1 MGAQVSSLASRSGVT
16 SYSTAVADKKHEMLT
31 TIFRGL
37 YQNANDIDMKALQN
51 PKLCS
56 TYVFRLQSAIQ
67 DAREAEKQ
75 AELKF
80 LMVETG
86 GQIDRV
92 AFHPTKRPMQTEVE
106 LCKEMAIFY
115 LELIFL
121 LYVASLTTNRE
132 SSNYFAQPFRRT
144 RKHKQVQRGGSQP
157 TTGQRGGSQPTTGQ
171 RGGGRPVDDF
181 VAFLSSQYSAPN
193 RENMENPDYFSQIVP
208 KFVSSALPV
217 VLFQKP
223 VRDRKVYFWVLQEN
237 PKKQVK
243 FSIEFSESS
252 SSESFSMTIYRCRNR
267 NDCDTSIPVLKGD
280 STIIRSSSGQQ
291 QFSFYTG
298 PNVLKKVYQINDL
311 GANLTID
318 DIARILQVAARAD
331 PEQIKQNNRFI
342 TSMGREDARV
352 TTLTGITGIAEDE
365 VKGSG
370 FAKIA
375 GEFNQFMV
383 KNMPNLYQIRR
394 RMLTPAGNE
403 IQSAGGGAFSTDKI
417 RTIVNTFCK
426 GSNNF
431 LPNGG
436 SMLQR
441 LETYFSQ
448 WDNLREA
455 NERRYKS
462 FDRDRREVLVP
473 SRIGQLDVFRRR
485 LDNAHAGYTL
495 AISTIVERSVIKFTG
510 LKYIINPDFFNVD
523 KVRLTSV
530 KKLNLIVEEMG
541 EVILKYFID
550 VENITREAFDQVFN
564 YMPR

>member
-67 DAREAEKQ
+67 DAREAEKKE
-75 AELKF
+75 ELKF

-106 LCKEMAIFY
+106 LCREMAIFY

-144 RKHKQVQRGGSQP
+144 RKHKQVQRGG
-157 TTGQRGGSQPTTGQ
+157 
-171 RGGGRPVDDF
+171 GRPVEDF
-181 VAFLSSQYSAPN
+181 VSFLSSQYSAPN
-193 RENMENPDYFSQIVP
+193 RDNMENPDYFSQIVP

-223 VRDRKVYFWVLQEN
+223 VRDRRVYFWVLLEN

-267 NDCDTSIPVLKGD
+267 NDCDTSVPVLKGD
-280 STIIRSSSGQQ
+280 STITRSSSGQQ

-298 PNVLKKVYQINDL
+298 PNVLKKIYQINDL

-331 PEQIKQNNRFI
+331 PEQLKQNNRFI
-342 TSMGREDARV
+342 TSMGREEGRV
-352 TTLTGITGIAEDE
+352 TALTGIAGVAEDE

-436 SMLQR
+436 AMLQR

-473 SRIGQLDVFRRR
+473 SRIGQLKVFRDR

-541 EVILKYFID
+541 EIILKHFID
-550 VENITREAFDQVFN
+550 VENITRDAFDQVFN

>member
-67 DAREAEKQ
+67 DAREAEKKE
-75 AELKF
+75 ELKF

-106 LCKEMAIFY
+106 LCREMAIFY

-144 RKHKQVQRGGSQP
+144 RKHKQVQRGG
-157 TTGQRGGSQPTTGQ
+157 
-171 RGGGRPVDDF
+171 GRPVEDF
-181 VAFLSSQYSAPN
+181 VSFLSSQYSAPN
-193 RENMENPDYFSQIVP
+193 RDNMENPDYFSQIVP

-223 VRDRKVYFWVLQEN
+223 VRDRRVYFWVLLEN

-267 NDCDTSIPVLKGD
+267 NDCDTSVPVLKGD
-280 STIIRSSSGQQ
+280 STITRSSSGQQ

-298 PNVLKKVYQINDL
+298 PNVLKKIYQINDL

-331 PEQIKQNNRFI
+331 PEQLKQNNRFI
-342 TSMGREDARV
+342 TSMGREEGRV
-352 TTLTGITGIAEDE
+352 TALTGIAGVAEDE

-436 SMLQR
+436 AMLQR
-441 LETYFSQ
+441 LETYFTQ

-473 SRIGQLDVFRRR
+473 SRIGQLKVFRDR

-541 EVILKYFID
+541 EIILKHFID
-550 VENITREAFDQVFN
+550 VENITRDAFDQVFN

>member
-1 MGAQVSSLASRSGVT
+1 MGAQVSSLASRSGIT

-67 DAREAEKQ
+67 DAREAEKK

-106 LCKEMAIFY
+106 LCREMAIFY

-144 RKHKQVQRGGSQP
+144 RKHKQVQRGG
-157 TTGQRGGSQPTTGQ
+157 
-171 RGGGRPVDDF
+171 GRPLEDF
-181 VAFLSSQYSAPN
+181 VSFLSSQYSAPN

-280 STIIRSSSGQQ
+280 STITRSSSGQQ

-331 PEQIKQNNRFI
+331 PEQLKQNNRFI
-342 TSMGREDARV
+342 TSMGREEARV
-352 TTLTGITGIAEDE
+352 TTLTGITGVAEDE

-436 SMLQR
+436 TMLQR

-473 SRIGQLDVFRRR
+473 SRIGQLDVFRKR

-541 EVILKYFID
+541 EVILKHFID
-550 VENITREAFDQVFN
+550 VENITRDAFDQVFN

>member
-1 MGAQVSSLASRSGVT
+1 MGAQVSSLASRSGIT

-67 DAREAEKQ
+67 DAREAEKK

-86 GQIDRV
+86 GQIERV

-106 LCKEMAIFY
+106 LCREMALFY

-144 RKHKQVQRGGSQP
+144 RKHKQVQRGG
-157 TTGQRGGSQPTTGQ
+157 
-171 RGGGRPVDDF
+171 GRPVEDF
-181 VAFLSSQYSAPN
+181 VTYLSSQYSAPN
-193 RENMENPDYFSQIVP
+193 RDNMENPDYFSQIVP

-223 VRDRKVYFWVLQEN
+223 VRDRRVYFWVLLEN

-267 NDCDTSIPVLKGD
+267 NDCDTSVPVLKGD
-280 STIIRSSSGQQ
+280 STITRSSSGQQ

-331 PEQIKQNNRFI
+331 PEQLKQNNRFI
-342 TSMGREDARV
+342 TSMGREEGRV
-352 TTLTGITGIAEDE
+352 TTLTGITGVAEDE

-473 SRIGQLDVFRRR
+473 SRIGQLDVFRKR

-510 LKYIINPDFFNVD
+510 TKFIINPDFFNVD

-541 EVILKYFID
+541 EVILKHFID
-550 VENITREAFDQVFN
+550 VENITRDAFDQVFN

>member
-67 DAREAEKQ
+67 DAREAEKKE
-75 AELKF
+75 ELKF

-106 LCKEMAIFY
+106 LCREMAIFY

-144 RKHKQVQRGGSQP
+144 RKHKQVQRGG
-157 TTGQRGGSQPTTGQ
+157 
-171 RGGGRPVDDF
+171 GRPVEDF
-181 VAFLSSQYSAPN
+181 VSFLSSQYSAPN
-193 RENMENPDYFSQIVP
+193 RDNMENPDYFSQIVP

-223 VRDRKVYFWVLQEN
+223 VRDRRVYFWVLLEN

-267 NDCDTSIPVLKGD
+267 NDCDTSVPVLKGD
-280 STIIRSSSGQQ
+280 STITRSSSGQQ

-331 PEQIKQNNRFI
+331 PEQLKQNNRFI
-342 TSMGREDARV
+342 TSMGREEGRV
-352 TTLTGITGIAEDE
+352 TALTGIAGVAEDE

-383 KNMPNLYQIRR
+383 KNIPNLYQIRR

-436 SMLQR
+436 AMLQR

-473 SRIGQLDVFRRR
+473 SRIGQLKVFRDR

-541 EVILKYFID
+541 EIILKHFID
-550 VENITREAFDQVFN
+550 VENITRDAFDQVFN

>member
-67 DAREAEKQ
+67 DAREAEKK

-144 RKHKQVQRGGSQP
+144 RKQKHN
-157 TTGQRGGSQPTTGQ
+157 Q

-181 VAFLSSQYSAPN
+181 VSFLSSQYSAPN

-267 NDCDTSIPVLKGD
+267 NDCDTSVPVLKGD
-280 STIIRSSSGQQ
+280 ATIIRSSSGQQ

-298 PNVLKKVYQINDL
+298 PNVLKKVYLINDL

-352 TTLTGITGIAEDE
+352 TTLTGITGVAEDE

-441 LETYFSQ
+441 LETYFTQ

-541 EVILKYFID
+541 EVILKHFID

-564 YMPR
+564 YIPR

>member
-67 DAREAEKQ
+67 DAREAEKKE
-75 AELKF
+75 ELKF

-106 LCKEMAIFY
+106 LCREMAIFY

-144 RKHKQVQRGGSQP
+144 RKHKQVQRGG
-157 TTGQRGGSQPTTGQ
+157 
-171 RGGGRPVDDF
+171 GRPVEDF
-181 VAFLSSQYSAPN
+181 VTYLSSQYSAPN
-193 RENMENPDYFSQIVP
+193 RDNMENPDYFSQIVP

-223 VRDRKVYFWVLQEN
+223 VRDRRVYFWVLLEN

-267 NDCDTSIPVLKGD
+267 NDCDTSVPVLKGD
-280 STIIRSSSGQQ
+280 STITRSSSGQQ

-298 PNVLKKVYQINDL
+298 PNVLKKIYQINDL

-331 PEQIKQNNRFI
+331 PEQLKQNNRFI
-342 TSMGREDARV
+342 TSMGREEGRV
-352 TTLTGITGIAEDE
+352 TALTGIAGVAEDE

-436 SMLQR
+436 AMLQR

-473 SRIGQLDVFRRR
+473 SRIGQLKVFRDR

-541 EVILKYFID
+541 EIILKHFID
-550 VENITREAFDQVFN
+550 VENITRDAFDQVFN

>member
-1 MGAQVSSLASRSGVT
+1 MGAQASSLASRSGIT
-16 SYSTAVADKKHEMLT
+16 SYSTVVADKKHEMLT

-67 DAREAEKQ
+67 DAREAEKK

-106 LCKEMAIFY
+106 LCREMAIFY

-144 RKHKQVQRGGSQP
+144 RKHKQVQRGG
-157 TTGQRGGSQPTTGQ
+157 
-171 RGGGRPVDDF
+171 GRPVEDF
-181 VAFLSSQYSAPN
+181 VTYLSSQYSAPN
-193 RENMENPDYFSQIVP
+193 RDNMENPDYFSQIVP

-223 VRDRKVYFWVLQEN
+223 VRDRRVYFWVLLEN

-280 STIIRSSSGQQ
+280 STIIRASSGQQ

-331 PEQIKQNNRFI
+331 PEQLKQNNRFI
-342 TSMGREDARV
+342 TSMGREEGRV
-352 TTLTGITGIAEDE
+352 TALTGITGVAEDE

-441 LETYFSQ
+441 LETYFTQ

-473 SRIGQLDVFRRR
+473 SRIGQLDVFRKR

-541 EVILKYFID
+541 EIILKHFID

>member
-67 DAREAEKQ
+67 DAREAEKKE
-75 AELKF
+75 ELKF

-106 LCKEMAIFY
+106 LCREMAIFY

-144 RKHKQVQRGGSQP
+144 RKHKQVQRGG
-157 TTGQRGGSQPTTGQ
+157 
-171 RGGGRPVDDF
+171 GRPVEDF
-181 VAFLSSQYSAPN
+181 VSFLSSQYSAPN

-223 VRDRKVYFWVLQEN
+223 VRDRRVYFWVLLEN

-267 NDCDTSIPVLKGD
+267 NDCDTSVPVLKGD
-280 STIIRSSSGQQ
+280 STITRSSSGQQ

-331 PEQIKQNNRFI
+331 PEQLKQNNRFI
-342 TSMGREDARV
+342 TSMGREEGRV
-352 TTLTGITGIAEDE
+352 TALTGIAGVAEDE

-473 SRIGQLDVFRRR
+473 SRIGQLDVFRKR

-541 EVILKYFID
+541 EVILKHFID
-550 VENITREAFDQVFN
+550 VENITRDAFDQVFN

>member
-1 MGAQVSSLASRSGVT
+1 
-16 SYSTAVADKKHEMLT
+16 
-31 TIFRGL
+31 
-37 YQNANDIDMKALQN
+37 
-51 PKLCS
+51 
-56 TYVFRLQSAIQ
+56 
-67 DAREAEKQ
+67 
-75 AELKF
+75 
-80 LMVETG
+80 
-86 GQIDRV
+86 
-92 AFHPTKRPMQTEVE
+92 
-106 LCKEMAIFY
+106 
-115 LELIFL
+115 
-121 LYVASLTTNRE
+121 
-132 SSNYFAQPFRRT
+132 
-144 RKHKQVQRGGSQP
+144 
-157 TTGQRGGSQPTTGQ
+157 
-171 RGGGRPVDDF
+171 
-181 VAFLSSQYSAPN
+181 
-193 RENMENPDYFSQIVP
+193 
-208 KFVSSALPV
+208 
-217 VLFQKP
+217 
-223 VRDRKVYFWVLQEN
+223 
-237 PKKQVK
+237 
-243 FSIEFSESS
+243 
-252 SSESFSMTIYRCRNR
+252 
-267 NDCDTSIPVLKGD
+267 
-280 STIIRSSSGQQ
+280 
-291 QFSFYTG
+291 
-298 PNVLKKVYQINDL
+298 
-311 GANLTID
+311 
-318 DIARILQVAARAD
+318 
-331 PEQIKQNNRFI
+331 
-342 TSMGREDARV
+342 MGREEGRV
-352 TTLTGITGIAEDE
+352 TALTGIAGVAEDE

-417 RTIVNTFCK
+417 RTIVNAFCK

-510 LKYIINPDFFNVD
+510 AKFIINPDFFNID

-541 EVILKYFID
+541 EVILKHFID

>member
-1 MGAQVSSLASRSGVT
+1 MGAQASSLASRSGIT

-67 DAREAEKQ
+67 DAREAEKKE
-75 AELKF
+75 ELKF

-106 LCKEMAIFY
+106 LCREMAIFY

-144 RKHKQVQRGGSQP
+144 RKHKQ
-157 TTGQRGGSQPTTGQ
+157 
-171 RGGGRPVDDF
+171 RGGGRPVEDF
-181 VAFLSSQYSAPN
+181 VTYLSSQYSAPN
-193 RENMENPDYFSQIVP
+193 RDNMENPDYFSQIVP

-223 VRDRKVYFWVLQEN
+223 VRDRRVYFWVLLEN

-267 NDCDTSIPVLKGD
+267 NDCDTSVPVLKGD
-280 STIIRSSSGQQ
+280 STITRSSSGQQ

-298 PNVLKKVYQINDL
+298 PNVLKKIYQINDL

-331 PEQIKQNNRFI
+331 PEQLKQNNRFI
-342 TSMGREDARV
+342 TSMGREEGRV
-352 TTLTGITGIAEDE
+352 TALTGIAGVAEDE

-436 SMLQR
+436 AMLQR
-441 LETYFSQ
+441 LETYFTQ

-473 SRIGQLDVFRRR
+473 SRIGQLDVFRKR

-541 EVILKYFID
+541 EIILKHFID
-550 VENITREAFDQVFN
+550 VENITRDAFDQVFN